1 MRKTMKKIILF
12 LLVFLI
18 VSCSSKDIFISPEY
32 KNEKIQNAILYIS
45 SINEFKI
52 RHTENIFNESELT
65 LINKKL
71 VTTINEQLKPNLYSQ
86 TTFSKIDFIDL
97 NGKINFNEKKL
108 EFNDNNFFTF
118 KIPSNKLETNDT
130 NVFILLIE
138 SFSVSIFK
146 KERESSDPA
155 KTFSISNP
163 TPAETKLAPAKLADQ
178 IMSCEFKFMIWDND
192 KQKPVNY
199 GYVNFENKFEENDD
213 IDKMLTKI
221 VENISTHIIK
231 KSPFKI

>member
-1 MRKTMKKIILF
+1 MKYFNLF
-12 LLVFLI
+12 LLILI
-18 VSCSSKDIFISPEY
+18 ISCSSKDVFISPDY
-32 KNEKIQNAILYIS
+32 KNENLKNAILFIS
-45 SINEFKI
+45 SIDEFKI

-71 VTTINEQLKPNLYSQ
+71 VTTINEQLKSNLYSQ
-86 TTFSKIDFIDL
+86 STLSKIDFIDL
-97 NGKINFNEKKL
+97 NGKINFNDKEL
-108 EFNDNNFFTF
+108 EFNDDNFFKF
-118 KIPSNKLETNDT
+118 KMPVNKLETKEP

-146 KERESSDPA
+146 KERETSDPA
-155 KTFSISNP
+155 KTYSISNP
-163 TPAETKLAPAKLADQ
+163 TPAETKLSPAKLADQ
-178 IMSCEFKFMIWDND
+178 YMSCEFKFMIWDND
-192 KQKPVNY
+192 KQKPVVY

-231 KSPFKI
+231 KTPFKI